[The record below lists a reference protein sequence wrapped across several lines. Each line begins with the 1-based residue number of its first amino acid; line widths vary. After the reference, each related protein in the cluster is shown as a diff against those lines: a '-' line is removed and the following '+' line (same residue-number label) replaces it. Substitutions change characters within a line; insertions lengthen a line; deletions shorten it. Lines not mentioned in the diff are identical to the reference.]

1 MANNS
6 VFIVDDDPVFRT
18 VFDKLLARHNYKD
31 VSHFTSGEECLSRLS
46 TSNEK
51 PSLIFL
57 DFSMQGMNG
66 LDVLQRIKIVSK
78 KIKVAIV
85 TSIDS
90 QELRD
95 RCMANGAFTY
105 INKNDVATR
114 ISQLASIN
122 KKGIFSTLLDLSKF
136 SLN

>member
-18 VFDKLLARHNYKD
+18 VFDKLLARHDYKN
-31 VSHFTSGEECLSRLS
+31 VMHFTSGEECLSEL
-46 TSNEK
+46 TKNSNK

-66 LDVLQRIKIVSK
+66 LDVLQRIKLISK

-95 RCMANGAFTY
+95 RCMASGAFSY
-105 INKNDVATR
+105 INKNDLAARISPLVAT
-114 ISQLASIN
+114 N
-122 KKGIFSTLLDLSKF
+122 KKGIFSSLLDLSRL
-136 SLN
+136 SMN